1 MEGPRGRLNLC
12 NCTTVFAVWGISE
25 EDWMR
30 RYATAE
36 CHLCHVSLPKPEMLL
51 KPLTR
56 ASTGCKR
63 GGGL

>member
-1 MEGPRGRLNLC
+1 
-12 NCTTVFAVWGISE
+12 
-25 EDWMR
+25 MR